1 MDDSD
6 DPQFIGYFLDGPATE
21 RLTLSSGTSWSSSS
35 TIAGEC
41 STSPCV
47 LAVDCTNNILTLA
60 NNDKRTCAESFA
72 CETMTIYET
81 YPFGKP
87 SAKNYKCR
95 LGWSAHTIYR
105 AFAEETTTSLEPP
118 APTDVPSV
126 TPSPNRSTTPDTDPQ
141 TSSVASAETQEAN
154 FDQGETSGSKAWIAG
169 AVAGPIVGLAV
180 LAFVFWLGMRHQRRK
195 KVPADEAAAAGDK
208 PRELHEPLYS
218 PALSELPGH
227 GSPNGAMK
235 TPGASS

>member
-1 MDDSD
+1 
-6 DPQFIGYFLDGPATE
+6 
-21 RLTLSSGTSWSSSS
+21 
-35 TIAGEC
+35 
-41 STSPCV
+41 
-47 LAVDCTNNILTLA
+47 
-60 NNDKRTCAESFA
+60 
-72 CETMTIYET
+72 MTIYET

-105 AFAEETTTSLEPP
+105 AFAKETTTSLEPP

-126 TPSPNRSTTPDTDPQ
+126 TPSPNQSTTPDADPQ
-141 TSSVASAETQEAN
+141 ASSAAPAETQEAN
-154 FDQGETSGSKAWIAG
+154 SDQGETSGSKAWIAG

-195 KVPADEAAAAGDK
+195 HVPADEVAAVGDK
-208 PRELHEPLYS
+208 PREAESRELHGSLYS

-227 GSPNGAMK
+227 GSPNGVMK